1 MESPEAPVLE
11 MRGIAASYGARRV
24 LSDFN
29 LTAGSRELVAVVG
42 HNGAGKTTA
51 LRIASGLKS
60 PSKGQV
66 LIGGQPAGR
75 SSASSRARAGMGMVP
90 EGVAGLFPTLTVR
103 QNLDAVN
110 AFSGSTD
117 DAGWESILTE
127 IQTVFQ
133 DVLVKR
139 RDQIAGSLS
148 GGQRQMLAIS
158 LALVRRPTVLLL
170 DEPSTGLAPTVVERI
185 FHVVEQ
191 LTKQTSTAVVL
202 VEQNLADALRV
213 ASRVVVVQSGQAVA
227 QFHRGEFPSATE
239 LWKFF

>member
-1 MESPEAPVLE
+1 
-11 MRGIAASYGARRV
+11 
-24 LSDFN
+24 
-29 LTAGSRELVAVVG
+29 
-42 HNGAGKTTA
+42 
-51 LRIASGLKS
+51 
-60 PSKGQV
+60 
-66 LIGGQPAGR
+66 
-75 SSASSRARAGMGMVP
+75 MGMVP